1 MTMDMSEGT
10 TDMHS
15 TVARME
21 LENQLGTI
29 AFFGLCL
36 LAFWRFQPL
45 FGYAEWT
52 IMGLF
57 ALGAGAIVLQLRKL
71 RIDVL
76 RASLHS
82 QPRRPFDDYADLQ
95 PRAAIRSAR

>member
-1 MTMDMSEGT
+1 MYTDQGT

-21 LENQLGTI
+21 LENQLGSV
-29 AFFGLCL
+29 AFIGLCV
-36 LAFWRFQPL
+36 LAFWQFQPL
-45 FGYAEWT
+45 FGYAEWA

-57 ALGAGAIVLQLRKL
+57 ALGAAAIVLQLRKL
-71 RIDVL
+71 RIDLL

-82 QPRRPFDDYADLQ
+82 QPRRRLDDYSDLQ
-95 PRAAIRSAR
+95 PRSAIRSAR